1 MKWQR
6 FTAVFLSLAFTM
18 MAGSVRAAH
27 PLITDDTGT
36 QGKGKFQLEMTA
48 QYDWDKENIEGV
60 SVKTEG
66 VEASAALSYG
76 IADNVDLVLA
86 LPYLWGKAKEDNM
99 TVYDENGFGDA
110 VLEVKMRFFEK
121 NGFSLALKPGMSFPT
136 GNDNKGLGT
145 DKLGG
150 HLFLITSQEIG
161 TWELHANFGYIRNEN
176 DADERKD
183 LWHASVA
190 ATWEIAENLKLA
202 ANMGI
207 ERNPDDQAKYDPAF
221 LIGGIIYSINE
232 NIDID
237 LGVKYGLNKPETDMT
252 ALAGLAFR
260 F

>member
-6 FTAVFLSLAFTM
+6 FIVVFLCLVFMM
-18 MAGSVRAAH
+18 MAGSARAAH

-36 QGKGKFQLEMTA
+36 QGKGKFQLEVTA
-48 QYDWDKENIEGV
+48 QYDWDRENIEGV
-60 SVKTEG
+60 LVKAEG
-66 VEASAALSYG
+66 AEAAAALSYG

-86 LPYLWGKAKEDNM
+86 LPYLWGKTKEDNM
-99 TVYDENGFGDA
+99 TAYDENGAGDT
-110 VLEVKMRFFEK
+110 VLEVKMRFVEK
-121 NGFSLALKPGMSFPT
+121 EGFSLALKPGVSFPT

-145 DKLGG
+145 GTLGG
-150 HLFLITSQEIG
+150 HLFLIASQEIG
-161 TWELHANFGYIRNEN
+161 AWELHANLGYIRNEN

-183 LWHASVA
+183 IWHASFA
-190 ATWEIAENLKLA
+190 ATWEIMENLKLA
-202 ANMGI
+202 ANAGI

-237 LGVKYGLNKPETDMT
+237 LGVKYGLNKPETDISAM
-252 ALAGLAFR
+252 AGLAFR